1 MATPSYI
8 INSLIKPEL
17 EDAFGTALTA
27 RIILSA
33 RDSTNCPIVGMTN
46 EDCYR
51 LIEAIFSDDR
61 VLSSWGSEAAQERM
75 LRWKNK
81 ITHLLNNNIQR

>member
-1 MATPSYI
+1 MTNPSYI
-8 INSLIKPEL
+8 INSLVKPEL

-27 RIILSA
+27 RIILTA
-33 RDSTNCPIVGMTN
+33 RDSSNCPIVGMTS

-51 LIEAIFSDDR
+51 LIEAICSDDR
-61 VLSSWGSEAAQERM
+61 VVSTWGNEVAQERM

-81 ITHLLNNNIQR
+81 IAHLLNNNIQR

>member
-1 MATPSYI
+1 MTTPSYI
-8 INSLIKPEL
+8 INSLVKPEL

-33 RDSTNCPIVGMTN
+33 RDSSNCPIVGMTN
-46 EDCYR
+46 EDCCR
-51 LIEAIFSDDR
+51 LIEAICSDDR
-61 VLSSWGSEAAQERM
+61 VLSTWGSEAAQERM

-81 ITHLLNNNIQR
+81 IASLLNQH